1 MYEVCLHFVYV
12 CDFAKLEAALKT
24 WKKNLDIP
32 YWEIKKAS
40 LLAEYISLGEGK
52 SLAREAFDVISSKFE
67 TCSYKEKYY
76 WASRKA
82 YAHTILNLMCSGS
95 SRCLRK

>member
-52 SLAREAFDVISSKFE
+52 SLARGI
-67 TCSYKEKYY
+67 
-76 WASRKA
+76 
-82 YAHTILNLMCSGS
+82 
-95 SRCLRK
+95 